1 MQIRQEIRREE
12 EYRDLWTQGVQVG
25 RFWVG
30 FDGVA
35 FGKYYQKQ
43 VEKINFS
50 GLNDEEKLLAV
61 KILCPMLTYIQVSIS
76 RDNYVFVSFWSK
88 LYPVGPLPT
97 VRQKLE
103 KFFGKLELEAP
114 GTSLYF
120 GNFLE
125 PWSPRF
131 EGKRI

>member
-1 MQIRQEIRREE
+1 VQIRQEIRREE
-12 EYRDLWTQGVQVG
+12 ECQDLWTQGVQVG
-25 RFWVG
+25 QFWLS

-50 GLNDEEKLLAV
+50 GLNDVEKLLAV
-61 KILCPMLTYIQVSIS
+61 KIFCPTLTYIQVSIS
-76 RDNYVFVSFWSK
+76 RDNYVFVSFWGK
-88 LYPVGPLPT
+88 LCPVGSLPT

-114 GTSLYF
+114 GSSLYF
-120 GNFLE
+120 ENFLE

-131 EGKRI
+131 EGRRI